1 MNTMGIFSENKPGT
15 GFVRKLFVITTLAL
29 LATIPISAN
38 IKSGKDKE
46 DLKERLLPV
55 ITQDAAKA
63 HVGFLASDALEGRRT
78 GHKGAEVARQYI
90 ISQLRQ
96 WGIAPAD
103 SSYMQPSFAYSE
115 DRQRRKRYQ
124 INPDSVAKLVQGIH
138 RKLNLA
144 NVVSM
149 IKGKNGNEYVVVG
162 AHFDH
167 EGTDP
172 ELSGDKIYNGADDN
186 ASGVS
191 AVLQL
196 AKTLSAADVEPECNI
211 VFAFWDGE
219 EHGLLGSRY
228 FVSQC
233 PYIKNIKCYI
243 NFDMVG
249 RDKNPDKPRHV
260 VYFYTASHPEFGRW
274 MKDGITRHDL
284 ALEPE
289 YKPWDNPVG
298 GSDNGSFARVGV
310 PIIWFHTDGHPDYHK
325 PSDEASRINYPK
337 LTEITRAALIDVIEL
352 AY

>member
-1 MNTMGIFSENKPGT
+1 M
-15 GFVRKLFVITTLAL
+15 
-29 LATIPISAN
+29 
-38 IKSGKDKE
+38 
-46 DLKERLLPV
+46 
-55 ITQDAAKA
+55 
-63 HVGFLASDALEGRRT
+63 GFLASDALEGRRA
-78 GHKGAEVARQYI
+78 GHKGAELARLYI

-103 SSYMQPSFAYSE
+103 SSYLQPFSAYSE

-124 INPDSVAKLVQGIH
+124 IHPDSVAKLVQDVH
-138 RKLNLA
+138 RKIDLA
-144 NVVSM
+144 NVWAM
-149 IKGKNGNEYVVVG
+149 IKGKKGNEYVVIG

-167 EGTDP
+167 DGTDP
-172 ELSGDKIYNGADDN
+172 ELEGDKIYNGADDN

-196 AKTLSAADVEPECNI
+196 AKALSAIGIEPEYNI

-233 PYIKNIKCYI
+233 PYIKDIKCYI

-260 VYFYTASHPEFGRW
+260 VYFYTASHPDFGQW
-274 MKDGITRHDL
+274 IKDGIARHRI

-298 GSDNGSFARVGV
+298 GSDNGSFARMGV

-325 PSDEASRINYPK
+325 PSDEACRINYPK